1 MGREKEKERVG
12 MIKHGGRRKT
22 RSCSKV
28 SRVETSIISFDPPR
42 DESNS
47 DIRSVFTAETVN
59 SRVERREGARIQR
72 SVAEEGGKL
81 SIQLANIMLVSVE

>member
-28 SRVETSIISFDPPR
+28 SRVGRKLAVMYDGTG
-42 DESNS
+42 
-47 DIRSVFTAETVN
+47 
-59 SRVERREGARIQR
+59 REKWKTQR
-72 SVAEEGGKL
+72 GRKRE
-81 SIQLANIMLVSVE
+81 